1 MKLSVTTWSFPLCT
15 LLESAAVARA
25 LGIGAL
31 DVGYFY
37 RSSLDKAR
45 LLREPEE
52 YAAKLVEGTGP
63 LANLYHLFGNS
74 LADRNLAGGAALE
87 ENLRDFGAAL
97 RFCRGAGIASIFV
110 LPGVVNAG
118 QSRTDAL
125 HASAKQL
132 SRMQERAA
140 EAGIILTIE
149 PHVHSYLES
158 PSIVLELLDRVPGL
172 RLTLDYAHF
181 HCLGFSQEQIDV
193 LAPYAAHIHLRQ
205 AKMGSLQ
212 SRLEHGTLNFPA
224 ILSTLRQAGY
234 SGFLSLEYVHQ
245 DYMDTLHVDVLS
257 ETIKLRDLV
266 QEWLGNV

>member
-1 MKLSVTTWSFPLCT
+1 MKLSLTTWSFPLCT
-15 LLESAAVARA
+15 LPECVAVARA

-37 RSSLDKAR
+37 RSSLDKMR
-45 LLREPEE
+45 LLREPEQ
-52 YAAKLVEGTGP
+52 YAVEVTKITGS
-63 LANLYHLFGNS
+63 LANLYHLFGSS
-74 LADRNLAGGAALE
+74 LADRNLAGGAGVA
-87 ENLRDFGAAL
+87 ENLRDFEAAL
-97 RFCRGAGIASIFV
+97 RFCRAAGIATIFV

-125 HASAKQL
+125 QVSAERL
-132 SRMQERAA
+132 NRMQERAVA
-140 EAGIILTIE
+140 AGIILTIE

-158 PSIVLELLDRVPGL
+158 PSLVLELLGRVPGL

-193 LAPYAAHIHLRQ
+193 LAPYAAHVHLRQ
-205 AKMGSLQ
+205 AKVGSLQ
-212 SRLEHGTLNFPA
+212 SRLEHGTLNFLA
-224 ILSTLRQAGY
+224 ILGTLRQSGY

-257 ETIKLRDLV
+257 ETVKMRDLV
-266 QEWLGNV
+266 QGWLGNA

>member
-1 MKLSVTTWSFPLCT
+1 MKLSVATWSFPLCT
-15 LLESAAVARA
+15 LSECAAVARA

-37 RSSLDKAR
+37 RSSLDKEK
-45 LLREPEE
+45 LLREPEQ
-52 YAAKLVEGTGP
+52 YAAEITKTTGP
-63 LANLYHLFGNS
+63 LANLYHLFGKS
-74 LADRNLAGGAALE
+74 LADRNLAGGAGIA
-87 ENLRDFGAAL
+87 ENLRDFEAAL
-97 RFCRGAGIASIFV
+97 RFCRGAGIATIFV

-125 HASAKQL
+125 NVSAERL
-132 SRMQERAA
+132 NRMQERAI

-158 PSIVLELLDRVPGL
+158 PPLVLELLDRVPGL

-224 ILSTLRQAGY
+224 ILSTLRQSGY

-245 DYMDTLHVDVLS
+245 DYMDTIHVDVLS
-257 ETIKLRDLV
+257 ETIKLRDVV
-266 QEWLGNV
+266 QGWLGNA